1 MTKKQLAFTVAIV
14 LFATFVAISPIF
26 SRVFAWSNGGYS
38 TDPAHPVYGT
48 HDWIA
53 QHALDW
59 LPVQEKQF
67 FTDNLASYLYG
78 TELPDNKNTPDGVGD
93 TTKHHIYFFVNG
105 SLQDDA
111 AAVRAK
117 QEYASAQASLT
128 AGNISAAAEHLGM
141 VAHYVSD
148 VAVFGHVMGASTVW
162 GPETH
167 HSDYEDHVLAKTEN
181 YSSEFTSYLVFD
193 GNLTATSAYDSTLA
207 VARDTT
213 FDGDKGYTCTWM
225 DQHYNWSDPSFK
237 NRFGESINLAVN
249 AVTDVLHA
257 FYVENLTPT
266 TTDSPTLT
274 PTHSPTPSPS
284 PTSTPTPNVTQ
295 TWPPPSPTATPAPTP
310 TPTATG
316 YPATTQTP
324 NPSPSVPE
332 LQAWILLPALFAAG
346 VALIVLKR
354 RKML

>member
-1 MTKKQLAFTVAIV
+1 MDKRREMTKKQLAFTVAIV

-38 TDPAHPVYGT
+38 TDPALPVYGT

-59 LPVQEKQF
+59 LPAQEKQF

-78 TELPDNKNTPDGVGD
+78 TELPDNKNTLDGIGD

-111 AAVRAK
+111 AAVRTK
-117 QEYASAQASLT
+117 QEYANAQASLT

-148 VAVFGHVMGASTVW
+148 IAVFGHVMGASTAW
-162 GPETH
+162 GTETH
-167 HSDYEDHVLAKTEN
+167 HSDYEDHVRAKTEN

-193 GNLTATSAYDSTLA
+193 GNLTTTSAYDATLA

-213 FDGDKGYTCTWM
+213 FGGASGLTCTWM
-225 DQHYNWSDPSFK
+225 AQHYNWSSSQFK
-237 NRFGESINLAVN
+237 SRFGESLNVAGN
-249 AVTDVLHA
+249 AVADVLHT
-257 FYVENLTPT
+257 FYAE
-266 TTDSPTLT
+266 TLA
-274 PTHSPTPSPS
+274 PS
-284 PTSTPTPNVTQ
+284 PTTSQALNATPATTQTPTPTPNATQ
-295 TWPPPSPTATPAPTP
+295 TWPPPSPTATPATTLTP
-310 TPTATG
+310 KPTATS
-316 YPATTQTP
+316 Q
-324 NPSPSVPE
+324 VPE
-332 LQAWILLPALFAAG
+332 FPTQPLLLATFAILAVASLCI
-346 VALIVLKR
+346 VALYKR
-354 RKML
+354 RFAKP